1 MEHST
6 RRAKVSPDRR
16 SKWKDTR
23 PPNQE
28 RRGKERRRA
37 AGGLFRFYENV
48 GGSFV
53 FFLKIAGY
61 LMVLFSGFCLVLCNS
76 GSRRP
81 LKGPC
86 GEDPSEQNICVSLE
100 EKTVKKKKRC
110 NLELEQSKCSA
121 R

>member
-1 MEHST
+1 MERYT
-6 RRAKVSPDRR
+6 
-16 SKWKDTR
+16 
-23 PPNQE
+23 PPQPGTKGE
-28 RRGKERRRA
+28 GTKESSWWA
-37 AGGLFRFYENV
+37 FPFLSECWV
-48 GGSFV
+48 V
-53 FFLKIAGY
+53 FCVFLKIAGH